1 MKENQFHN
9 PMRENA
15 YDVPNLLR
23 TQCVEIEKNSRMVI
37 TTPDIYNFR
46 RIVIIGCGDSYAAGL
61 SIP

>member
-1 MKENQFHN
+1 
-9 PMRENA
+9 MRENA